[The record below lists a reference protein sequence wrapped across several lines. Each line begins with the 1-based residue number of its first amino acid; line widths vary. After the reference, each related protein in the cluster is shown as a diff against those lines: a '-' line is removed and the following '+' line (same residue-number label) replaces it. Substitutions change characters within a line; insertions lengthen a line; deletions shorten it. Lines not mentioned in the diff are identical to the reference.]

1 MTLVSNIT
9 VYLVTWAFLGIGE
22 DQDKI
27 GPKVNYNITT
37 LCHLFALLVPNFIR
51 RSGASADLH
60 DRMPR

>member
-37 LCHLFALLVPNFIR
+37 LPFVCQQRPPVHKPNWK
-51 RSGASADLH
+51 
-60 DRMPR
+60 

>member
-27 GPKVNYNITT
+27 GPKVNYNIAT
-37 LCHLFALLVPNFIR
+37 LCHCLPFLYLT
-51 RSGASADLH
+51 L
-60 DRMPR
+60 